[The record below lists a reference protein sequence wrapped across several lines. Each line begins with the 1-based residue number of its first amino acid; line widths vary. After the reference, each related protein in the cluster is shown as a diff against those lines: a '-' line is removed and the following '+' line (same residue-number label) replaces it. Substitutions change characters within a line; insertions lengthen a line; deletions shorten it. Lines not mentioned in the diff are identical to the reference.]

1 MWPFM
6 CPRCC
11 RPGVWLRWAHL
22 LLPLQA
28 AARGLQEGVGHLC
41 SGPGTLPAQLPAPRL
56 AGTTQNTVSLS
67 WDPYEEI
74 GSNAQF
80 LHYEV
85 RLESSQM
92 EVSTRTTHVTEMLV
106 GGLEPAETYAIKV
119 RTVTTQGISPYSEAL
134 SVTTDGLTISK
145 LEQLMDTLGILEME
159 VKNVCP
165 L

>member
-1 MWPFM
+1 MVP
-6 CPRCC
+6 
-11 RPGVWLRWAHL
+11 RWADYNDYEDYYDNVVT
-22 LLPLQA
+22 PDENQYA
-28 AARGLQEGVGHLC
+28 SQVFV
-41 SGPGTLPAQLPAPRL
+41 TLPAQLAAPRL

-74 GSNAQF
+74 GSKAQF

-85 RLESSQM
+85 RLESSLM

-159 VKNVCP
+159 VKTLCP
-165 L
+165 I